1 MLTRTVGHTGIEATI
16 IGLGSEHLDGKPRE
30 LVDEVIGAA
39 LDHGMNIMDLFMPG
53 DAVRTNIGRALK
65 GKRDKMFIQGAIGS
79 VDLREQYDVNRE
91 LATCRFYFENLL
103 SCLETDYIDFGMLF
117 FMDSHDDIDA
127 MLDNGVVEYAGRL
140 RQAGVIRAV
149 GASVHNPETARRLV
163 EEGLVEMLL
172 FSINPAFDLMAGNS
186 DITTM
191 LGDGFGA
198 EVSRIDPRRAEL
210 YRLCQSREV
219 GITVMKTYGA
229 GKLFSPAHSPFA
241 QALTPGQCI
250 HYALT
255 RPAVSSVLIGCRSR
269 QEVEAAVAYLDLSE
283 KERDYSQAI
292 SLFKG
297 NGKGGFAG
305 ACLYCNHCLPCPAEI
320 NIASV
325 NKYLDIARLDENDIP
340 AAIALHYRELE
351 AHGSDCIACGSCEK
365 RCPFGVKVM
374 DNMREAARLFDNKP
388 LKISGPSRGVRK
400 FRRAGRTASGS
411 A

>member
-1 MLTRTVGHTGIEATI
+1 MLTRTVGHTGIEASI
-16 IGLGSEHLDGKPRE
+16 IGLGSEHLDNQPQE
-30 LVDEVIGAA
+30 VVDEVIGAA

-65 GKRDKMFIQGAIGS
+65 GRRDKMLIQGAIGS
-79 VDLREQYDVNRE
+79 VDLREQYDVSRE
-91 LATCRFYFENLL
+91 LGACRFYFEKLL

-127 MLDNGVVEYAGRL
+127 MLDNGVVEYAAKL

-163 EEGLVEMLL
+163 EYGLVEMLL
-172 FSINPAFDLMAGNS
+172 FSINPAFDLMAGSS
-186 DITTM
+186 DIMAM
-191 LGDGFGA
+191 LGDGFA
-198 EVSRIDPRRAEL
+198 SEVSRIDPRRAEL
-210 YRLCQSREV
+210 YRFCQSRDV

-229 GKLFSPAHSPFA
+229 GKLLSPEHSPFA
-241 QALTPGQCI
+241 RALTPGQCI

-283 KERDYSQAI
+283 EERDYSQVI
-292 SLFKG
+292 STFKDG
-297 NGKGGFAG
+297 GKGSFAG
-305 ACLYCNHCLPCPAEI
+305 SCLYCNHCLPCPAEI

-325 NKYLDIARLDENDIP
+325 NKYLDVARLDETAIP
-340 AAIALHYRELE
+340 PATAMHYRELA
-351 AHGSDCIACGSCEK
+351 AHGSNCIACGSCEE

-374 DNMREAARLFDNKP
+374 DAMRDAAKLF
-388 LKISGPSRGVRK
+388 
-400 FRRAGRTASGS
+400 GR
-411 A
+411 